1 MRVASPGSS
10 VTTSNYEDYLKNS
23 SNRMNNQSDLLVQD
37 LDLKPAPGVKEP
49 ELGIRLAE
57 FVLRV
62 KAQVRCW

>member
-1 MRVASPGSS
+1 
-10 VTTSNYEDYLKNS
+10 
-23 SNRMNNQSDLLVQD
+23 MNNQSDLLVQD